1 MRIFVTVLISAV
13 VGVLIGAAAVYTLR
27 DDEFPVQ
34 ALITSLPDN
43 VIEADLNEF
52 SPAVSLDEYTKRLDS
67 YFRVQSIHDISRL
80 TSDFDQAVA
89 LYLLLAR
96 AGEDDLKRYISQAAE
111 ISSTNQRMVVLSVI
125 FGRYSALMPRDALD
139 LALEHEYLTEQ
150 ERSNIVWRIFS
161 EWGFRDLDAAIDAI
175 QSLPQGLKQ
184 RAAQAI
190 MWRNDSL
197 PPDQLMALAQR
208 IGLTEDRN
216 ENVVDS
222 IRRETYK
229 DDPRTAY
236 YDRIRDTTRIH
247 EHTIQ
252 LSEIAKYWIELE
264 GVAVLAEIYD
274 SLKGADDRWEVL
286 SYLIRNDIDFKTTKP
301 TSVLQVISEFPNQQ
315 EASQIM
321 EVAFRN
327 WSDIDPEAAF
337 NATLE
342 YDTHWVSQRFR
353 EDLLY
358 FWAHDDPE
366 GLYEL
371 ASTLPPQFQG
381 IAVGNTLRKITQDS
395 PQEAIRLARELDT
408 RALRTSARNSIVQG
422 WRTYDAKSAFEW
434 LMDNDLDVNNQRNK
448 TLWQYTFALYLDQDY
463 DAARTFI
470 DHHDGEFKEPLVKAT
485 AEHLFNS
492 DIEQA
497 MAYMQNADSEIRDSM
512 LDQIAYSLGRFDST
526 QALNYGKTLKQHQL
540 DNYYEHVLLGWSYH
554 DFMSL
559 HKNIHRVP
567 QKYQSFA
574 AIRLLEGNARKHYLS
589 DSEIKELELLVG
601 EEGTPN

>member
-1 MRIFVTVLISAV
+1 MRVYVAVLISAV
-13 VGVLIGAAAVYTLR
+13 AGVLIGAAAVYTLR
-27 DDEFPVQ
+27 NDEVSVQ
-34 ALITSLPDN
+34 ALIASLPDN

-89 LYLLLAR
+89 LYLILAR

-197 PPDQLMALAQR
+197 PPDQLTALAQR
-208 IGLTEDRN
+208 LGLTEDWN

-247 EHTIQ
+247 EHTNQ

-526 QALNYGKTLKQHQL
+526 QALNYGETLEQQQL

>member
-1 MRIFVTVLISAV
+1 MRVYVAVLISAV
-13 VGVLIGAAAVYTLR
+13 AGVLIGAAAVYTLR
-27 DDEFPVQ
+27 DDEVSVQ
-34 ALITSLPDN
+34 ALIASLPNN

-89 LYLLLAR
+89 LYLFLAR

-197 PPDQLMALAQR
+197 PPDQLTALAQR
-208 IGLTEDRN
+208 LGLTEDWN

-247 EHTIQ
+247 EHTNQ

-371 ASTLPPQFQG
+371 AFYFTTPISRDRSRQHASQNNARFASRGDST
-381 IAVGNTLRKITQDS
+381 R
-395 PQEAIRLARELDT
+395 T
-408 RALRTSARNSIVQG
+408 RARYESTPDFG
-422 WRTYDAKSAFEW
+422 K
-434 LMDNDLDVNNQRNK
+434 
-448 TLWQYTFALYLDQDY
+448 
-463 DAARTFI
+463 
-470 DHHDGEFKEPLVKAT
+470 EF
-485 AEHLFNS
+485 NRS
-492 DIEQA
+492 R
-497 MAYMQNADSEIRDSM
+497 MANIRC
-512 LDQIAYSLGRFDST
+512 
-526 QALNYGKTLKQHQL
+526 
-540 DNYYEHVLLGWSYH
+540 
-554 DFMSL
+554 
-559 HKNIHRVP
+559 
-567 QKYQSFA
+567 
-574 AIRLLEGNARKHYLS
+574 
-589 DSEIKELELLVG
+589 
-601 EEGTPN
+601 